1 MPDGKG
7 LVLSVVS
14 HGQRALLSV
23 LLDDLKRHVKT
34 PFSLIVTENIPEEPP
49 LPVENYPYSIEVVR
63 NERAKGFGANHNSAL
78 DRAGGGEFCVLNPDI
93 RLHSDPFPELLK
105 VARNPDIGVVA
116 PLVTGPDLS
125 PEDHARDFPSV
136 FTLAAKI
143 FGHCPLTV
151 RPATQSIYFP
161 DWVAGMFM
169 VFRSETMRSLG
180 GFDERYF
187 LYYEDV
193 DLCARM
199 RERGLEVAVC
209 TKVSVIHAAR
219 RESHRSLR
227 FASWHVRSALRFL
240 ASRPRLALG
249 LRTRSRT

>member
-1 MPDGKG
+1 
-7 LVLSVVS
+7 
-14 HGQRALLSV
+14 
-23 LLDDLKRHVKT
+23 VKT

-49 LPVENYPYSIEVVR
+49 ILVKNYPFSIEVIK

-78 DRAGGGEFCVLNPDI
+78 NRAGGREFCVLNPDI
-93 RLHSDPFPELLK
+93 RLHSDPFPELC
-105 VARNPDIGVVA
+105 AIAGDPGIGAVA

-125 PEDHARDFPSV
+125 PEDHAREFPSV
-136 FTLAAKI
+136 FTLVAKAL
-143 FGHCPLTV
+143 GHRPLTA
-151 RPATQSIYFP
+151 PSATQSIYFP

-169 VFRSETMRSLG
+169 LFRSETMRSLG

-193 DLCARM
+193 DLCARI

-219 RESHRSLR
+219 RKSRRNLR
-227 FASWHVRSALRFL
+227 FAILHMRSALRFF
-240 ASRPRLALG
+240 ASRPLIAFGLSSRKPALP
-249 LRTRSRT
+249 